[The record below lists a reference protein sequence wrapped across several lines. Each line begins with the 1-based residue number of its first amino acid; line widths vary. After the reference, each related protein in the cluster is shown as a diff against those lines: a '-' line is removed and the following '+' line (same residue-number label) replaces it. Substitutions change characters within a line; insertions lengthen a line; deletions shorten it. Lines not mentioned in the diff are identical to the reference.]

1 MRSFNNTNH
10 IRGLDGLRFI
20 GTFIILFYHI
30 EHGKVL
36 FKIPSI
42 EKYLQIG
49 IGNST
54 MTLFFVLSGFLI
66 FYLLLNEK
74 KQSGAISVKSFYKK
88 RIARIWPVYYI
99 LVFSSIFFFVNNKWF
114 YIPEVI
120 KQNDDYYGLVW
131 IYLLHMPNFNIF
143 FSSALVAVGHLWS
156 LGVEEQFY
164 AFAPWIIKKTKS
176 FVKVFVL
183 IIIIKVI
190 LKLGLAFSYRVLTL
204 PIETVQLLKSIEHF
218 LFKLRFEAFALG
230 GIAAYVIV
238 ENKERVLKFVYLLNV
253 QRINIILLIFTIS
266 LGMIS
271 ESIQVL
277 YTFNFAIIILN
288 IVGNTKSVFVLDY
301 KLTNYIGSISY
312 GIYMYQIPI
321 IFLLLNVLKPYYSSE
336 NALEWNFIY
345 YITSIL
351 LPIIISA
358 ISYEL
363 IEKKIIR
370 WSHH

>member
-1 MRSFNNTNH
+1 M
-10 IRGLDGLRFI
+10 
-20 GTFIILFYHI
+20 
-30 EHGKVL
+30 
-36 FKIPSI
+36 
-42 EKYLQIG
+42 
-49 IGNST
+49 
-54 MTLFFVLSGFLI
+54 
-66 FYLLLNEK
+66 
-74 KQSGAISVKSFYKK
+74 
-88 RIARIWPVYYI
+88 
-99 LVFSSIFFFVNNKWF
+99 
-114 YIPEVI
+114 
-120 KQNDDYYGLVW
+120 
-131 IYLLHMPNFNIF
+131 
-143 FSSALVAVGHLWS
+143 
-156 LGVEEQFY
+156 
-164 AFAPWIIKKTKS
+164 
-176 FVKVFVL
+176 
-183 IIIIKVI
+183 
-190 LKLGLAFSYRVLTL
+190 
-204 PIETVQLLKSIEHF
+204 
-218 LFKLRFEAFALG
+218 RFEAFALG